1 LVSSR
6 QTNIKI
12 FRFVRFSLIAIGI
25 LTITTVHESL
35 GGCIPVWHELS
46 YRYELLYIHCENVIL
61 STSFSTQFASA
72 VYRIECLRINNTRSP
87 EISTGAF
94 ATLRNLEDLRINNAS
109 IRVIQPGAFD
119 GVSSLRKLSL
129 KHNKISIIGA
139 NTFDNLFRLEELD
152 LSFNNIEHVNEK
164 VFVVF
169 QRLNTLILQNNF
181 VVNLSPKI
189 FQPLRYLQILDLSFN
204 KLVNT
209 DSHLFGYLRNL
220 ETLLLNDNNL
230 NRFYGSTVVNIT
242 RLKKLYIN
250 NNNLSE
256 LNNLSFPNSSLT
268 LNASHNLIQSL
279 SFSKL
284 SDMKV
289 IDLSANGIMI
299 MKRISFKN
307 VAVKE
312 LYLDQNYL
320 GINSFGSETFSNL
333 QGLEL
338 LSLSNNQI
346 TQLDPNLF
354 KNNNKLKT
362 LNLAKNNLRSSNLL
376 NLPVSLNKL
385 NLNSNFFDSRL
396 NVTNLINL
404 KRLDLTF
411 NNLKQVSLH
420 LLSNLKSL
428 LWLDLSNNQITKL
441 DYGCFKDLKATIGL
455 NLSKNRISSLP
466 LGIFVGLDYLNYLDL
481 SRNQLKTLE
490 EGVFHNLRRLKEL
503 NLNYNS
509 VSLENVQ
516 NIVEHLTSTLKQI
529 GLTGNGW
536 SCSDLTRFVRENR
549 EVFLTN
555 GGHFNGT
562 NVDGIECKYETKN
575 STGLLNLES
584 NSFSSINST
593 FYTNNIL
600 LALIFVMLLIWLS
613 VKYLSRYFNKKNDKR
628 CSRRESE
635 HVLQIFED
643 S

>member
-1 LVSSR
+1 MTDLLS
-6 QTNIKI
+6 KMK
-12 FRFVRFSLIAIGI
+12 FCLIAIGI

-109 IRVIQPGAFD
+109 IRVIQPGTFYFKK
-119 GVSSLRKLSL
+119 SLRKLSL

-139 NTFDNLFRLEELD
+139 KTFDNLYSLEELD
-152 LSFNNIEHVNEK
+152 LSFNNLANVHEK
-164 VFVVF
+164 AFVD
-169 QRLNTLILQNNF
+169 LK
-181 VVNLSPKI
+181 NLE
-189 FQPLRYLQILDLSFN
+189 ILDLSFN

-209 DSHLFGYLRNL
+209 DSQVFGHLSNL

-230 NRFYGSTVVNIT
+230 KRFDGNSVENSNG
-242 RLKKLYIN
+242 LKKLYIN

-284 SDMKV
+284 TDLKV
-289 IDLSANGIMI
+289 IDLSVNGIRI

-333 QGLEL
+333 QGLKL

-354 KNNNKLKT
+354 KNNNKLET

-376 NLPVSLNKL
+376 NLPISLNKL

-396 NVTNLINL
+396 NVTNLINM

-428 LWLDLSNNQITKL
+428 LWLDLSNSQITKL
-441 DYGCFKDLKATIGL
+441 DYGCFKDFKATIGL

-466 LGIFVGLDYLNYLDL
+466 LGIFVGLDNLNYLDL
-481 SRNQLKTLE
+481 SRNQIKALE

-529 GLTGNGW
+529 SLTGNGW

-562 NVDGIECKYETKN
+562 NVDGIECKYETKD

-635 HVLQIFED
+635 HVLQIFDD

>member
-1 LVSSR
+1 MTDLLS
-6 QTNIKI
+6 KMK
-12 FRFVRFSLIAIGI
+12 FCLIAIGI

-94 ATLRNLEDLRINNAS
+94 ATLHELKDLRINNAS
-109 IRVIQPGAFD
+109 IRVIQPGTFYFKK
-119 GVSSLRKLSL
+119 SLRKLSL

-139 NTFDNLFRLEELD
+139 KTFDNLYSLEELD
-152 LSFNNIEHVNEK
+152 LSFNNLANVHEK
-164 VFVVF
+164 AFVD
-169 QRLNTLILQNNF
+169 LK
-181 VVNLSPKI
+181 NLE
-189 FQPLRYLQILDLSFN
+189 ILDLSFN

-209 DSHLFGYLRNL
+209 DSQVFGHLSNL

-230 NRFYGSTVVNIT
+230 KRFDGNSVENSNG
-242 RLKKLYIN
+242 LKKLYIN

-284 SDMKV
+284 TDLKV
-289 IDLSANGIMI
+289 IDLSVNGIRI

-333 QGLEL
+333 QGLKL

-354 KNNNKLKT
+354 KNNNKLET

-441 DYGCFKDLKATIGL
+441 DYGCFKDFKATIGL

-466 LGIFVGLDYLNYLDL
+466 LGIFVGLDNLNYLDL
-481 SRNQLKTLE
+481 SRNQIKALE

-529 GLTGNGW
+529 SLTGNGW

-562 NVDGIECKYETKN
+562 NVDGIECKYETKD

-635 HVLQIFED
+635 HVLQIFDD